1 MGSRNPANST
11 GTRIDGPDQAP
22 AERRVRANRSM
33 TVTGGQVGGGFI
45 DPRVLTVISE
55 GDEFPGGHW
64 IVRAHPDCFTEG

>member
-1 MGSRNPANST
+1 MGSRNPEDST
-11 GTRIDGPDQAP
+11 ETRIDGPDQAP

-55 GDEFPGGHW
+55 GDEFAEDHW

>member
-1 MGSRNPANST
+1 MNRHDSRT
-11 GTRIDGPDQAP
+11 TRVEESDKAP
-22 AERRVRANRSM
+22 TERRVRANRSM

-55 GDEFPGGHW
+55 GDEFAEDHW